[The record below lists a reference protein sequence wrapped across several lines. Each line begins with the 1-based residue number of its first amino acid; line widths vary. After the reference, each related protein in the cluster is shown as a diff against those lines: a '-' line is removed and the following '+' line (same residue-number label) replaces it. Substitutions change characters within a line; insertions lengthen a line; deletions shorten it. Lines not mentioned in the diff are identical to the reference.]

1 MEYLIIGVAVAINI
15 LVVVWKLQSGRV
27 FNGIIDGALLV
38 LVAIT
43 FSNSLGAL
51 IIGTIGSLFVSIY
64 LTVKPFKVFA

>member
-15 LVVVWKLQSGRV
+15 LVVIWKLQSGRA
-27 FNGIIDGALLV
+27 FNGIIDGVLLV
-38 LVAIT
+38 LVAVT

-51 IIGTIGSLFVSIY
+51 IIGTIGSLLVSLY